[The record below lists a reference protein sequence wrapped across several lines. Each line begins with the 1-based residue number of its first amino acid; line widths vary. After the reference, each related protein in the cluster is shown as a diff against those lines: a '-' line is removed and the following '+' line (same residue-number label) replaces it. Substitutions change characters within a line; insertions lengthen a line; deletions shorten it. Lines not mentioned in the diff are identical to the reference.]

1 MYGKV
6 NDKSHLCQNWE
17 NKVEIKRDDWY
28 MGKNKNG
35 ASVLLKLRF
44 KYPETGMKIEICGK
58 SMNLDS
64 YI

>member
-44 KYPETGMKIEICGK
+44 KYPDPHLK
-58 SMNLDS
+58 
-64 YI
+64 